1 MAGENENIFSFQ
13 TDVVHKAQQAAYP
26 QVVMKMLK
34 IEREMLSTDGCERVF
49 TSCVKNNCHRPGQ
62 GGEIGGEKFR

>member
-1 MAGENENIFSFQ
+1 MAVENENIFSFQ
-13 TDVVHKAQQAAYP
+13 TDVVHNAQQAAYP

-34 IEREMLSTDGCERVF
+34 IEREMLSTYGCERVF
-49 TSCVKNNCHRPGQ
+49 TSCVKNNCHRLGQ